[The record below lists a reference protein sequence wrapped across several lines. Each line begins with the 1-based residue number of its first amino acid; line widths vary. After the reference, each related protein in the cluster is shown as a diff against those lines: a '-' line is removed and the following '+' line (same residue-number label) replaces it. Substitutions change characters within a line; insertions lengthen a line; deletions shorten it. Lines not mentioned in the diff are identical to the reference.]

1 VRNEEL
7 AEAGAAATA
16 ESLCRSPEG
25 RAMASRVSEDFVR
38 QLQGFCLTT
47 AEILYRLPD
56 HLSLLQTYVWQ
67 DYDLAPEFPALHKF
81 LDFWNH
87 SLDGPLH
94 SVRVAHVR
102 LVGPAE
108 IRTVRAQFALH

>member
-1 VRNEEL
+1 
-7 AEAGAAATA
+7 
-16 ESLCRSPEG
+16 
-25 RAMASRVSEDFVR
+25 MASRVSEDFVR

-67 DYDLAPEFPALHKF
+67 DYDLAPEFPALHGSR
-81 LDFWNH
+81 LLEQ

-102 LVGPAE
+102 LVRPAE

>member
-1 VRNEEL
+1 
-7 AEAGAAATA
+7 
-16 ESLCRSPEG
+16 
-25 RAMASRVSEDFVR
+25 MASRVSEDFVR

-81 LDFWNH
+81 LDFWSN
-87 SLDGPLH
+87 SLDGPVH

-108 IRTVRAQFALH
+108 IRTVKAQFALH